1 MTVLHLDGRPINWDK
16 PPSPTT
22 RVKWSKKDQSGRTIT
37 GSFRHICHLEW
48 TDQQARKEFGVG
60 IKVYQPAYNKG
71 YKPSE
76 GTHDYD
82 AVVDV
87 YIPGVGWLKQQGFF
101 RRCGWGAWWRKPPTF
116 INHIHMFTLPPQEGV
131 DRSDDF
137 AILGFKVGKYID
149 GGWSLYGRKI
159 ASSQLVSYY
168 LKRTGLA
175 RSSDTKDNTWFPPDI
190 KATIFD
196 LPAFIKVQRGVSG
209 NPPAR
214 KTHTVRSGETLS
226 SIAAKYGTTWQK
238 VAEWSKIKDPDLIQV
253 GDVLYVS
260 A

>member
-22 RVKWSKKDQSGRTIT
+22 RVKWSGSSGWAGLSVT
-37 GSFRHICHLEW
+37 GSFRHICHIEY

-60 IKVYQPAYNKG
+60 IKIMQPAYHKG
-71 YKPSE
+71 YKRSA

-82 AVVDV
+82 ACIDV
-87 YIPGVGWLKQQGFF
+87 QIPGVGWLKQQSFF
-101 RRCGWGAWWRKPPTF
+101 RRHGWGGWYRKPPTF
-116 INHIHMFTLPPQEGV
+116 IHHIHCFTLPPQEGV
-131 DRSDDF
+131 DRADDF
-137 AILGFKVGKYID
+137 AILGFTVGKYID
-149 GGWSLYGRKI
+149 GGWSLFGRKI

-168 LKRTGLA
+168 LKRTGLVGNA
-175 RSSDTKDNTWFPPDI
+175 KDNTWYPPDI

-196 LPAFIKVQRGVSG
+196 LPAFIKKQRGVSG

-214 KTHTVRSGETLS
+214 KTHKVKSGETLS
-226 SIAAKYGTTWQK
+226 SIAAKYGVTWQQ
-238 VAEWSKIKDPDLIQV
+238 VAKWSKIKDPDLIQV